1 MKDNGGGKN
10 VKTKRQ
16 GKGDE
21 NAEKQS
27 KTDKQRAAESSTPQR
42 HHMLINDIHTMW
54 STQS

>member
-10 VKTKRQ
+10 VKAKRQ

-42 HHMLINDIHTMW
+42 HHMLINDIHMM
-54 STQS
+54 